1 MSWIDEKPWLKT
13 AYDNPEDATPIPLT
27 PPLDLWIDAVNEV
40 PEHPA
45 IYYYGTEL
53 TYSEV
58 DRRSNAFAAY
68 LSQNGFGEGDPLGV
82 YLQNVPHYMITVI
95 AVWKLGGVVVPLNP
109 MYRDELDHIFS
120 DSGVKALVVSAAAY
134 MDRVKD
140 HAGDIPLVVTVG
152 EHDFVTTNEPAIFD
166 MFPQQIDTGKPDFL
180 AVLKEH
186 DGATVTVNKRAHDPD
201 AVGLIGYTSG
211 TSGKSKGALLPFK
224 GLGVNSLMLVHR
236 YKFEP
241 KLTFYQ
247 MAPVF
252 HITGFVCIFLSAIST
267 KATLVLNYRFDPA
280 VALKQFRETRP
291 VYMAGPATAFT
302 ALLTQPDFTPDDFS
316 SFRSIMSGGAALP
329 EGLVKKFEERAGIYV
344 GQGYGLT
351 ETSAQCITV
360 PHWLRAP
367 VDPESGNLSCGLP
380 SVDAHVRIAREDGS
394 DCDPGEVG
402 EVYVSGPMVAHCY
415 LNNPTAT
422 ETDIPDGELHTGD
435 VGFMDKD
442 GWVYIVDRKKDMINA
457 SGFKVWPREVED
469 VLYLHPAVSEAAV
482 VGVPDDYRGE
492 NVVAF
497 VTRRAGEDV
506 TEDQI
511 IEHCR
516 AHLAAYK
523 APRQVNFIDALPKT
537 ASGKILRRE
546 MRAVAADH

>member
-13 AYDNPEDATPIPLT
+13 AYDNPEDVTLIPQT

-40 PEHPA
+40 SDHPA
-45 IYYYGTEL
+45 INYYGTEL
-53 TYSEV
+53 TYREV
-58 DRRSNAFAAY
+58 DRMSNAFAAY
-68 LSQNGFGEGDPLGV
+68 LSENGFGEGDPLGV

-95 AVWKLGGVVVPLNP
+95 AVWKLGGIVVPLNP
-109 MYRDELDHIFS
+109 MYRDELDHIFG
-120 DSGVKALVVSAAAY
+120 DAGVKALVVSAAAY

-140 HAGDIPLVVTVG
+140 HAGNIPLVVTVG

-180 AVLKEH
+180 SVLKEH
-186 DGATVTVNKRAHDPD
+186 DGASVVVSKRAHDPD

-224 GLGVNSLMLVHR
+224 GLGVNALMLVYR

-241 KLTFYQ
+241 KLSFYQ

-252 HITGFVCIFLSAIST
+252 HITGFVCLFLASIAT
-267 KATLVLNYRFDPA
+267 KGTLVLNYRFDPA
-280 VALKQFRETRP
+280 VALQQFRDTRP

-302 ALLTQPDFTPDDFS
+302 ALLAQPDFTPDDFS
-316 SFRSIMSGGAALP
+316 SFRSIMSGGAPLP
-329 EGLVKKFEERAGIYV
+329 EGLVKKFEERAGVYV

-380 SVDAHVRIAREDGS
+380 SVEAHVRIAREDGA

-402 EVYVSGPMVAHCY
+402 EVYVSGPMVALSY

-422 ETDIPDGELHTGD
+422 ENDIPNGELHTGD

-506 TEDQI
+506 SEDQI

-516 AHLAAYK
+516 KHLAAYK

-546 MRAVAADH
+546 MREVAADQ

>member
-13 AYDNPEDATPIPLT
+13 AYDNPEDVTPIPQT

-40 PEHPA
+40 PDHPA
-45 IYYYGTEL
+45 INYYGTEL

-58 DRRSNAFAAY
+58 DRMSNAFAAY
-68 LSQNGFGEGDPLGV
+68 LSENGFGEDDPLGV
-82 YLQNVPHYMITVI
+82 YLQNVPHYMIMVI
-95 AVWKLGGVVVPLNP
+95 AVWKLGGIVVPLNP

-120 DSGVKALVVSAAAY
+120 DAGVKALVVSAAAY

-140 HAGDIPLVVTVG
+140 HAGNIPLVVTVG

-180 AVLKEH
+180 SVLKEH
-186 DGATVTVNKRAHDPD
+186 DGASVAVSKRAHDPD

-224 GLGVNSLMLVHR
+224 SLGVNALMLVHR
-236 YKFEP
+236 YDFEP
-241 KLTFYQ
+241 KLSLYQ

-252 HITGFVCIFLSAIST
+252 HITGFVCIFLSSIAT
-267 KATLVLNYRFDPA
+267 KGTLVLNYRFDPA
-280 VALKQFRETRP
+280 VALQQFRDTRP

-302 ALLTQPDFTPDDFS
+302 ALLAQPDFTPDDFS
-316 SFRSIMSGGAALP
+316 SFRSIMSGGAPLP
-329 EGLVKKFEERAGIYV
+329 EGLVKKFEERAGVYV

-380 SVDAHVRIAREDGS
+380 SVEAHVRIAREDGS

-402 EVYVSGPMVAHCY
+402 EVYVSGPMVALSY

-506 TEDQI
+506 SEDQI

-516 AHLAAYK
+516 KHLAAYK

-546 MRAVAADH
+546 MRAVAADQ